1 MTVTDSELLVKV
13 KTGLG
18 ITGDYQDETIKFYI
32 DEVKSFMISS
42 GVKKEVADS
51 ELSVGCIMR
60 GVADLWNFGSGSIKF
75 SDYFIQRVI
84 QLSKEEAGGNT
95 NVQTIQC

>member
-1 MTVTDSELLVKV
+1 MTDNELLTKV

-18 ITGDYQDETIKFYI
+18 IKGNYQDETLQFYI
-32 DEVKSFMISS
+32 EETKAFMVSA
-42 GVKKEVADS
+42 GVKKETVDS

-60 GVADLWNFGSGSIKF
+60 GVSDLWNFGSGSVKF

-84 QLSKEEAGGNT
+84 QLSTEKVEGG
-95 NVQTIQC
+95 QDHA